1 MTRAQRFA
9 VVASISSLIYLLLA
23 FSVIPFPLL
32 SEEVSNQLIP
42 VLPWWLLV
50 SFGAYSLAS
59 LGWGLLTFRDCLD
72 AYYELT
78 AEISEAKND
87 LRAKGVNVDT

>member
-1 MTRAQRFA
+1 MTRAQRFL
-9 VVASISSLIYLLLA
+9 VVASISSLVYALIA

-32 SEEVSNQLIP
+32 PKDVSDELVP

-59 LGWGLLTFRDCLD
+59 LGWGLLTFRDCPD
-72 AYYELT
+72 AYYELM
-78 AEISEAKND
+78 AEISVAKND
-87 LRAKGVNVDT
+87 LRAKGVSVDS

>member
-9 VVASISSLIYLLLA
+9 VLASISALVYLLFA

-32 SEEVSNQLIP
+32 PGDVSDQLIP

-50 SFGAYSLAS
+50 SFGSYSLAS
-59 LGWGLLTFRDCLD
+59 LGWGLLTFRDCSD
-72 AYYELT
+72 AYNELM

-87 LRAKGVNVDT
+87 LRAKGVSVDS